1 MMLMR
6 QILFYILFCLLSV
19 NVTAQEIFVEKPA
32 KYITTLPF
40 KQLTGGVI
48 LIRATI
54 NNIPDSMNFILDTGS
69 GGISLDS
76 TTCVDFKIPHSPSG
90 RTINGIA
97 GIREVDFAKNNDL
110 TLPGLQIKGLD
121 FYVNNYEILTT
132 VYGIKIDGIMGYSFF
147 SKYIIKIDFD
157 STNIKVYEH
166 GSIRYPSGGYLLH
179 PLFTALPIQQLRVK
193 DARTIINNFYI
204 DTGAGL
210 SFLISKDFA
219 NDSAVILKS
228 RVPVQVEAQGLGGK
242 KRMMITIIKEVKIGP
257 YSFRRVPTHILDD
270 EFNVTSYPY
279 VGGLIG
285 NDILR
290 RFNLILNYQKREIHL
305 LPNSHFRDLF
315 DYSYTGMSIYFIEG
329 KIVID
334 DIINGSPA
342 FKAGFKIGDVIL
354 ALNNNFSNDINLYK
368 NILQSNEERIKVL
381 IVREQKP
388 LIITFRPGKIF

>member
-1 MMLMR
+1 MLMQ
-6 QILFYILFCLLSV
+6 QILFHILFCFLSV
-19 NVTAQEIFVEKPA
+19 NVSAQEIFVEKPA
-32 KYITTLPF
+32 KYITTVPF

-54 NNIPDSMNFILDTGS
+54 NHIPDSLNFILDTGS

-76 TTCVDFKIPHSPSG
+76 TTCVDFNIPHSPSG

-110 TLPGLQIKGLD
+110 NFPGLQIKGLD

-132 VYGIKIDGIMGYSFF
+132 VYGIKIDGIIGYSFF
-147 SKYIIKIDFD
+147 SKYIVKIDFD
-157 STNIKVYEH
+157 STNIKVFEH

-179 PLFTALPIQQLRVK
+179 PLFTALPIQQSRIK
-193 DARTIINNFYI
+193 DARTVNNNFYL

-210 SFLISKDFA
+210 SFLVSKDFV
-219 NDSAVILKS
+219 NDSNFMLKS
-228 RVPVQVEAQGLGGK
+228 RKPVEVEAQGLGGK

-279 VGGLIG
+279 VAGLIG

-290 RFNLILNYQKREIHL
+290 RFNMILNYQKREIHL
-305 LPNSHFRDLF
+305 LPNSHYRDLF

-334 DIINGSPA
+334 DIIKSSPA
-342 FKAGFKIGDVIL
+342 FKSGFMVGDVIL
-354 ALNNNFSNDINLYK
+354 ALNNNFSNDINQYK
-368 NILQSNEERIKVL
+368 NMLQSSEEKIKVL
-381 IVREQKP
+381 ILRDQKP
-388 LIITFRPGKIF
+388 LIITFRPGRIF